1 VCPVTEQKGE
11 RIMSKEQAGKN
22 RAEEAFAALANGTVD
37 APSLLKFGEK
47 AVREALQA
55 IAAFKKDQMDRIEK
69 EKEREA
75 VIEQMLVAA
84 GLISPVID
92 VTAIRGVKSGS
103 VNAQYAA
110 LALRA
115 NGATWEELQAVT
127 DREAVTRSKKL
138 KGLKAFIGNFSKHF
152 KGHDYTV
159 SYDSKGVKMTDSK
172 K

>member
-1 VCPVTEQKGE
+1 
-11 RIMSKEQAGKN
+11 MSKDQIRNTKAD
-22 RAEEAFAALANGTVD
+22 EAFVALANGTVD

-47 AVREALQA
+47 AFREALEA
-55 IAAFKKDQMDRIEK
+55 IKAFKKDQEDRIVRD
-69 EKEREA
+69 KERA
-75 VIEQMLVAA
+75 AAIEQMLVEA
-84 GLISPVID
+84 GLINPVID

>member
-1 VCPVTEQKGE
+1 
-11 RIMSKEQAGKN
+11 MSKEQAGKN